1 MKGRTKVCAILA
13 IFFHGMISHVSF
25 ASNYP
30 NGFFF
35 SLVNDDES
43 NINQVPTIRD
53 SFHTEPHAPSGEDH
67 KLHYN
72 YNISFTQNLNLNN
85 TNNGS
90 TQPPA
95 GRPLNNSA
103 ILNPDSYYSNS
114 NSNSYFENSRNVGDI
129 TESLS
134 NQLNNIT
141 RLLCEETPVSGTSLR
156 YCNRSICLPY
166 FNNPIKESLN
176 HASNFFSYISEALQE
191 QDYHKEISSKII
203 QNLTILSG
211 KLEKLPEPFGFKE
224 FLQQGLAIINFM
236 ISSKEDLGQHL
247 WNHAMARLTQSYCT
261 EIAKATIELPLQVL
275 RDLQK
280 TASSEYKIYQ
290 KQILAINRF
299 RDNLVFN
306 CALVSDNT
314 EKLKELMTRFIKKF
328 DISEET
334 SSLYLFEDSK
344 QFTDIKKI
352 LYEMGCNFT

>member
-1 MKGRTKVCAILA
+1 MKGRTRMCAILA

-30 NGFFF
+30 NEF
-35 SLVNDDES
+35 SFRLVNDGES
-43 NINQVPTIRD
+43 NIKFPASNGGGN
-53 SFHTEPHAPSGEDH
+53 E
-67 KLHYN
+67 LHYD
-72 YNISFTQNLNLNN
+72 YNLSFTQNLDSNN

-114 NSNSYFENSRNVGDI
+114 NSNI
-129 TESLS
+129 TENLPK
-134 NQLNNIT
+134 QINNIT
-141 RLLCEETPVSGTSLR
+141 RLLCEKAPVSGTSLK
-156 YCNRSICLPY
+156 YCNSSICLPY

-176 HASNFFSYISEALQE
+176 HAFNFLRNISEVPDSGCTE
-191 QDYHKEISSKII
+191 EIACKIS

-236 ISSKEDLGQHL
+236 ISSQKDLGQHL
-247 WNHAMARLTQSYCT
+247 WNCEMARLAQSYCT

-280 TASSEYKIYQ
+280 TEFNVVYKIYQ
-290 KQILAINRF
+290 KQILAINCF

-306 CALVSDNT
+306 YLVSDNT
-314 EKLKELMTRFIKKF
+314 EKLKELMTSLIKKF

-334 SSLYLFEDSK
+334 SSLYLLEDIE
-344 QFTDIKKI
+344 QFTDIEKI
-352 LYEMGCNFT
+352 LDEMGCNSHNSAPLNINLGIRIEL